1 MGKVSTSAPELN
13 NWLSAVMSYQQT
25 CIDGFPKG
33 KMKSEMEKMFKE
45 SRELVSNSLA
55 VVSQVASV
63 FSVFQGGS
71 SLLSGIHLPWDKTAP
86 APASPD
92 VAGLAPNW
100 APSPGSLGV
109 ELLGTVEKPTP
120 NVTVAN
126 DGSGEFKT
134 IFEELS
140 HHHTKEGMLL
150 CCYCV

>member
-1 MGKVSTSAPELN
+1 
-13 NWLSAVMSYQQT
+13 
-25 CIDGFPKG
+25 
-33 KMKSEMEKMFKE
+33 MKSEMEKMFKE

-86 APASPD
+86 APASAD
-92 VAGLAPNW
+92 AAGLAPNW
-100 APSPGSLGV
+100 APSPGSPGV

-120 NVTVAN
+120 NVTVAK

-134 IFEELS
+134 ISEALVVVPPSYEGICCFVVIVFELTMKRNDLDYLMSTLS
-140 HHHTKEGMLL
+140 ISLHLHFFS
-150 CCYCV
+150 